1 LLKKILIANRGEI
14 AVRIIR
20 ACRELDIIS
29 VAVYSD
35 VDRKSLHTRLA
46 DESYNLGEPAS
57 SQSYLNKTK
66 IIDLAKKL
74 KVDAIHPGYGF
85 FSENSEFIKLC
96 ENEKITFIGP
106 SSKSVA
112 MMGSKTAA
120 RHLMEKSGVP
130 IVPGTTKPI
139 DSLNEGI
146 KSSEKIGFPVL
157 LKASAGG
164 GGKGMRRISS
174 KSEFEDAFEATKRVA
189 LKAFGDDSIY
199 IEKFIENPKHI
210 EVQIIGDMHGNY
222 AHLFERECSVQ
233 RRHQKIIEEAPSSF
247 VDETTRAKITSA
259 AVNAAKACGYYNA
272 GTIEFLMDANKDFYF
287 LEMNTRLQVE
297 HPVTELISGIDLV
310 KEQISI
316 ASGSKLSFGQD
327 DLKINGHAMES
338 RIYAEDAGNN
348 FLPSTGMIYEYKPPT
363 GPGVRVD
370 DGFSAGSEISV
381 YYDPLIAKLVCWS
394 DNRTNTIKRMKRALD
409 EYKIAGITT
418 NISFLKSVYNNNNF
432 INGKFD
438 INFLE
443 KESGALHKFLEKEN
457 NKVNLENAAAIF
469 TAMVKENSAG
479 RKGNENTNNSKP
491 ENKWIDLMYE

>member
-1 LLKKILIANRGEI
+1 LFKKILIANRGEI

-20 ACRELDIIS
+20 ACKELDIKSI
-29 VAVYSD
+29 AIYSD
-35 VDRKSLHTRLA
+35 VDKKSLHTRLA
-46 DESYNLGEPAS
+46 DEAYNIGEPAS
-57 SQSYLNKTK
+57 SQSYLNKSK

-85 FSENSEFIKLC
+85 FSENSDFIKAC
-96 ENEKITFIGP
+96 EDEKINFIGP
-106 SSKSVA
+106 ASKSVA

-120 RHLMEKSGVP
+120 RELMLKSGVP
-130 IVPGTTKPI
+130 IVPGTTNPI
-139 DSLNEGI
+139 ETLEKGI
-146 KSSEKIGFPVL
+146 KSAEKIGYPVL

-164 GGKGMRRISS
+164 GGKGMRKISS
-174 KSEFEDAFEATKRVA
+174 KSEFEEAFEATKREA
-189 LKAFGDDSIY
+189 MKAFGDDSIY

-210 EVQIIGDMHGNY
+210 EVQIIADKHGNY

-233 RRHQKIIEEAPSSF
+233 RRHQKILEEAPSSF
-247 VDETTRAKITSA
+247 VDEETRSKITSA

-272 GTIEFLMDANKDFYF
+272 GTIEFLMDADKNFYF

-316 ASGSKLSFGQD
+316 ASGNKLSFKQS

-338 RIYAEDAGNN
+338 RIYAEDAENN
-348 FLPSTGMIYEYKPPT
+348 FLPSTGVIYEYKPPM

-370 DGFSAGSEISV
+370 DGFNVGSEITV

-394 DNRTNTIKRMKRALD
+394 DNRTNAVQRMKRALD
-409 EYKIAGITT
+409 EYKIAGVTT
-418 NISFLKSVYNNNNF
+418 NISFLKSVYNNKNF
-432 INGKFD
+432 LNGKFD

-443 KESGALHKFLEKEN
+443 REAETLHEFIHKEVN
-457 NKVNLENAAAIF
+457 NVSLENAAAIF
-469 TAMVKENSAG
+469 TALIKENSKRRNRHEN
-479 RKGNENTNNSKP
+479 RKNSINENR
-491 ENKWIDLMYE
+491 WIDLNYE